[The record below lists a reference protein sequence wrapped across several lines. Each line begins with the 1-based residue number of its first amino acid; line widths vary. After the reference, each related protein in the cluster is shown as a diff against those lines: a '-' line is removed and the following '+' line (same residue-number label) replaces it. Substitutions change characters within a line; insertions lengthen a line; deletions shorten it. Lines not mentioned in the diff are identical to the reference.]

1 MPDLPSISS
10 GLDQLKQD
18 IVQLKRGKQRGH
30 YRPHKLVMLLAV
42 IDLAERGLLKEN
54 KIFLSDPLLRT
65 FENIFLLVKRKDDL
79 CQPGPP
85 FFHLRSSGFWF
96 HKVRPGREES
106 YSKLTTTGG
115 GLQMIDQYIEYAYL
129 RDDVYTLIQ
138 DPASRRELRLLVS
151 RLLNATEDSDG

>member
-1 MPDLPSISS
+1 MSSVKS
-10 GLDQLKQD
+10 GLGYITQE
-18 IVQLKRGKQRGH
+18 IVGLKRGKRRGH
-30 YRPHKLVMLLAV
+30 SRPHKLVMLLAV

-96 HKVRPGREES
+96 HRVRSGREEG

-115 GLQMIDQYIEYAYL
+115 GLQMIDQYIEYACL

-138 DPASRRELRLLVS
+138 DPASRRELRLLMS

>member
-1 MPDLPSISS
+1 MSDLPSVSS
-10 GLDQLKQD
+10 SLDQLKQE
-18 IVQLKRGKQRGH
+18 IIQLRRGKRRGH

-42 IDLAERGLLKEN
+42 IDLADRGILEEN
-54 KIFLSDPLLRT
+54 RILLSDPLLRT

-96 HKVRPGREES
+96 HKVRPGREEG

-115 GLQMIDQYIEYAYL
+115 GLQIIDHYIEYAYL
-129 RDDVYTLIQ
+129 RDDVYQLIQ
-138 DPASRRELRLLVS
+138 DPASRRELRLLIS
-151 RLLNATEDSDG
+151 RLLNATEENND